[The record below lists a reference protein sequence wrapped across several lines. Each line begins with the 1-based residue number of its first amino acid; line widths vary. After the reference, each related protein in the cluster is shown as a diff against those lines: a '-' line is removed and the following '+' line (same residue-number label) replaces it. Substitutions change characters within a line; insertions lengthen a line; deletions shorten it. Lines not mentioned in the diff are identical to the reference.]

1 MKSFRGSWVMR
12 LPHGVRDQPAWIFI
26 GFMCAAAGF
35 SYMLGVSQSATVESV
50 LGSVGLR
57 LWGGYLFLAGSLVVA
72 ATWNANKPLER
83 LSLRLLSLGLLLY
96 TCWIV
101 LAVPISKATLTV
113 SLCIG
118 LVGMA
123 EIRVA
128 VLKSVLKPLP
138 KLPGVK

>member
-1 MKSFRGSWVMR
+1 MR
-12 LPHGVRDQPAWIFI
+12 LPNGVRDQPAWIFI
-26 GFMCAAAGF
+26 GFMCAVAGM
-35 SYMLGVSQSATVESV
+35 SYLLGVSQSSTVESV
-50 LGSVGLR
+50 LGSAGLR
-57 LWGGYLFLAGSLVVA
+57 LWGGYLFLAGVLVAA
-72 ATWNANKPLER
+72 ATWTANKPLER

-101 LAVPISKATLTV
+101 LAVPINRATLTV
-113 SLCIG
+113 TLCVG

-128 VLKSVLKPLP
+128 VLKAVLKPLP